1 MMAEHKSTG
10 GVPKRGARYVDALLL
25 DWREL
30 LLLGI
35 IVLLL
40 LLPLPATLL
49 ALKSREWK
57 GMKLDVFKP
66 LPANVNAK
74 ALQAASDWSF
84 NRPSPEQVTL
94 SLLIVQGT
102 QIIQERY
109 APGVD
114 MSTRTRTWSTAKSLA
129 STLIGMKWMYRPPAR
144 PAIA

>member
-66 LPANVNAK
+66 LPANVSPTFLLPSGAGFGPPVADGNHYSVAFSGGGVAK
-74 ALQAASDWSF
+74 LFSTHPPTEERVARLQA
-84 NRPSPEQVTL
+84 
-94 SLLIVQGT
+94 
-102 QIIQERY
+102 
-109 APGVD
+109 
-114 MSTRTRTWSTAKSLA
+114 LA
-129 STLIGMKWMYRPPAR
+129 V
-144 PAIA
+144 